1 MAKFKRKLKK
11 AVKSVK
17 KVVDKVLKHASPNT
31 KVGVNV
37 TVPINTGATPVHQSA
52 HNQPFKYKE
61 LNAQKKIESKST
73 EKSKAS
79 NTYIFPSGIK
89 MTKLPKIEAAKKTS
103 AISAAKKTN
112 KIADTKKMK
121 VGSSKTTIQKQNK
134 KVSASSTVINTKNE
148 NKKTVAAA
156 INQKTPIKL
165 NLPVPSKPSFS
176 NNKNILINN
185 RFVAQQG
192 MVSDRVNRQDYSN
205 KEFARR
211 ISQANTILFNHKL
224 NNSYTKYVVSPFS
237 NRNVTMENLRFE
249 LSQAILAANND
260 KKLFEQIKTATIA
273 GMEISGAG
281 LSNHKSGVGLFL
293 STAAKKLGH
302 ISNVADLISVI
313 NYASKGDFVNANKV
327 IDNVASGLAG
337 AYLGAQIGA
346 IGAGVGSAL
355 GAATGGI
362 MLSNE
367 NNRKWIQE
375 QLGFKDNN
383 YKKGE
388 FDYIDIQSLNRQ
400 SQTLKQSM
408 ANFSPSKTSVIE
420 SRNLDSDRYIFLA
433 PSK

>member
-11 AVKSVK
+11 AVKKVK

-31 KVGVNV
+31 QVGVNV
-37 TVPINTGATPVHQSA
+37 TVQMNTGATPVNQSA
-52 HNQPFKYKE
+52 HNQTFKHKE
-61 LNAQKKIESKST
+61 LNSQKQIENKST
-73 EKSKAS
+73 EKSNAS
-79 NTYIFPSGIK
+79 NTYVTPSGIK
-89 MTKLPKIEAAKKTS
+89 VTELPKIEPVKKT
-103 AISAAKKTN
+103 
-112 KIADTKKMK
+112 K
-121 VGSSKTTIQKQNK
+121 VESSKATVQKQDK
-134 KVSASSTVINTKNE
+134 KVTTSTVSANTKNE
-148 NKKTVAAA
+148 NKKISVVST
-156 INQKTPIKL
+156 NQKAPAKV
-165 NLPVPSKPSFS
+165 NLSSTSKQVTS
-176 NNKNILINN
+176 NSKNIFIND
-185 RFVAQQG
+185 RFTFNNGV
-192 MVSDRVNRQDYSN
+192 VSDKTIRKDYN
-205 KEFARR
+205 EKEFLRKINR
-211 ISQANTILFNHKL
+211 ANAVLFEHKIK
-224 NNSYTKYVVSPFS
+224 NNQNQYVQSPFS
-237 NRNVTMENLRFE
+237 NKKVTTDNLRFE
-249 LSQAILAANND
+249 LSQAILMTNNKNDLFD
-260 KKLFEQIKTATIA
+260 KAKSATIA

-293 STAAKKLGH
+293 SNASKKLGH

-327 IDNVASGLAG
+327 IDDVASGLAG

-346 IGAGVGSAL
+346 AGGSFGSAL

-362 MLSNE
+362 LLSNE

-408 ANFSPSKTSVIE
+408 ANFLSSKTGVIE